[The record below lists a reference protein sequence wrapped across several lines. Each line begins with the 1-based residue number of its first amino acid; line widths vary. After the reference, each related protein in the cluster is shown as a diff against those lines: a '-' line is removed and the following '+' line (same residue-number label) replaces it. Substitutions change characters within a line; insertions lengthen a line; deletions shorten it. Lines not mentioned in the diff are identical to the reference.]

1 MENNTFKSVAFGG
14 FDKQDVIRYIEQS
27 SREAAEL
34 QERLQQELDGLR
46 ARVQTLEAQSAEQQ
60 RRAEEA
66 EHRCGSLE
74 LSLTQ
79 EQTARRAL
87 EEERDR
93 LLALADEAQRL
104 RPDAQAYAQFR
115 DRVGDIECEA
125 HQRAAALES
134 ATLTKL
140 RLASDTFRS
149 QYQTAMGVFE
159 TAAAHVDAELR
170 KIEVTLAQLPRA
182 MDRTGAELKELER
195 LLDPSSGENK

>member
-46 ARVQTLEAQSAEQQ
+46 AKVQALETQAADQE
-60 RRAEEA
+60 RRAGEA
-66 EHRCGSLE
+66 EDRCRELE
-74 LSLTQ
+74 
-79 EQTARRAL
+79 RR
-87 EEERDR
+87 
-93 LLALADEAQRL
+93 RL
-104 RPDAQAYAQFR
+104 RPEAQAYAQFR

-140 RLASDTFRS
+140 RQASGTFQT

-159 TAAAHVDAELR
+159 TAAAHVNAELR
-170 KIEVTLAQLPRA
+170 KIEVTLSQLPRA
-182 MDRTGAELKELER
+182 MDRTGLELKELEQM
-195 LLDPSSGENK
+195 LEPASAGNK